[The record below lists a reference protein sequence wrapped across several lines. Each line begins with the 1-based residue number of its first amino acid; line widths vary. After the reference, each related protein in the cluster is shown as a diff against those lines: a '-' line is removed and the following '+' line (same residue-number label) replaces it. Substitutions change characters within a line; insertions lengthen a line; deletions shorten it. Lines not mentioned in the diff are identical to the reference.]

1 MPEVVVVD
9 DSDTEEERAPTP
21 TVRNDRN
28 REPSRANG
36 KSVSNPPPT
45 ASAPSTSTPVSTP
58 SSEATASMATA
69 PAATTS
75 VFLSNRRALE
85 QERLERQ
92 KRLRGDV
99 NAPQSSSDEEES
111 SLGSDGAGDE
121 DRRATKRRK
130 VDPSAA
136 ATNGATTVSAQAGP
150 SSLSRDQASASVSK
164 ARSGPELFLDG
175 EVRPTRNRYVHDG
188 RKRFSIADVIG
199 DVSRLEPRRVSLTIL
214 QKDDLSLVIASSYC
228 HEPEW
233 ISRHFPDPSLVPTI
247 HIRQPK
253 NDAENDKWT
262 METAETGGG
271 LPGSATVWA
280 FMPYPGFRG
289 TMHMKFMLV
298 SASMKMMAV
307 IDFVALSQI
316 RSIESGDCKCE
327 PGKL

>member
-9 DSDTEEERAPTP
+9 DSDTEEERAPSP
-21 TVRNDRN
+21 TRNDRN
-28 REPSRANG
+28 RESSRANG
-36 KSVSNPPPT
+36 KSVFNLPPT
-45 ASAPSTSTPVSTP
+45 DSAPSTSTPVSALT
-58 SSEATASMATA
+58 SEATAPSIVA
-69 PAATTS
+69 PATTTS
-75 VFLSNRRALE
+75 AFLLNRRALE

-99 NAPQSSSDEEES
+99 NAPQSSSDEEDSPLEN
-111 SLGSDGAGDE
+111 DGAGDE

-130 VDPSAA
+130 VDPPAA
-136 ATNGATTVSAQAGP
+136 VMNRATTVSAQAGP
-150 SSLSRDQASASVSK
+150 SSVSRNQASASVSK
-164 ARSGPELFLDG
+164 ARTGPELFLDG
-175 EVRPTRNRYVHDG
+175 EVRPTWNRYVHDG
-188 RKRFSIADVIG
+188 SKRFSIADVIG
-199 DVSRLEPRRVSLTIL
+199 DVSRLQPKRVSLTIL
-214 QKDDLSLVIASSYC
+214 QKDVLSLVIASSYC

-253 NDAENDKWT
+253 SDAENDKWM

-298 SASMKMMAV
+298 SASLR
-307 IDFVALSQI
+307 I
-316 RSIESGDCKCE
+316 SG
-327 PGKL
+327 GS